1 MDNASIKAAMNWW
14 RSISLP
20 IDQLKAKGLY
30 PAPSAHKA
38 TIKRCNSLDGIM
50 LTEGFRSLWLSLPED
65 IINSDKKSIIECWAL
80 IAGVLVYV
88 KDGKSENIAKS
99 SGAKK
104 DGSDK
109 SIVSE
114 LRFSQLQSAKT
125 AEDFYRRLRRV
136 IQQLD
141 GKVSPESLMK
151 DIDTWFREQDDFY
164 PRKPENRLAVNW
176 AMDYYRAAAQ
186 KSK

>member
-1 MDNASIKAAMNWW
+1 MDDASIKAAMNWW

-38 TIKRCNSLDGIM
+38 TIKRCDSLDGIM
-50 LTEGFRSLWLSLPED
+50 LTEGFRSLWLSLPENV
-65 IINSDKKSIIECWAL
+65 INSDKKSVIECWAL
-80 IAGVLVYV
+80 IAGVLATV

-104 DGSDK
+104 EGSDK

-125 AEDFYRRLRRV
+125 AEDFYRRLRR
-136 IQQLD
+136 ILQQLD
-141 GKVSPESLMK
+141 GKVSPESLIR
-151 DIDTWFREQDDFY
+151 DIDTWFREQEDFY
-164 PRKPENRLAVNW
+164 PRKADNRLAVHW

>member
-1 MDNASIKAAMNWW
+1 MDDASIKAAMNWW
-14 RSISLP
+14 RAISQP
-20 IDQLKAKGLY
+20 IDQLKANGLY
-30 PAPSAHKA
+30 PAPSAYKA
-38 TIKRCNSLDGIM
+38 TIKRCDSLDGIM
-50 LTEGFRSLWLSLPED
+50 LTEGFRSLWLSLPD
-65 IINSDKKSIIECWAL
+65 DVIKSVNKNIERWAL

-99 SGAKK
+99 AGTKK
-104 DGSDK
+104 EGSDK

-125 AEDFYRRLRRV
+125 AEDFYRRLRR
-136 IQQLD
+136 ILQQLD

-151 DIDTWFREQDDFY
+151 DVDTWFREQDDFY
-164 PRKPENRLAVNW
+164 PRKPENRLAVQW